1 MLFPKKA
8 QRDNETRHGLLR
20 DFYAISAARPIFWI
34 WGAGSGRGRGG
45 GDGGKNY
52 WLVCWLVARMDG
64 MGWVGVF

>member
-1 MLFPKKA
+1 MGGK
-8 QRDNETRHGLLR
+8 G
-20 DFYAISAARPIFWI
+20 
-34 WGAGSGRGRGG
+34 GG